1 MSREEIE
8 KKNNDKRNVPV
19 LVITYIVVILFVS
32 MMAYL
37 VKYVAVDSETTIAN
51 PYNTRQNLYAKKVI
65 KAP

>member
-51 PYNTRQNLYAKKVI
+51 PYNTRQNL
-65 KAP
+65 

>member
-51 PYNTRQNLYAKKVI
+51 PYNTRQN
-65 KAP
+65 